1 MSKRTI
7 KRRNPTR
14 IGTIKKKGGGNIY
27 IVLFLLLIGSILMTK
42 IQADF
47 TNRIPQLFQQN
58 EEFNPVLQD
67 VSHFDFNDDDNEEV
81 QIHAPGNIG
90 RIGRSNTPVQMA
102 IFTGMLA
109 FSLSIS
115 ANQISHEFEN
125 LVDKIKQ
132 NTGILKQIT
141 GLYSNEGGPKAII
154 TDGKA
159 GGKIIISFKDL
170 IKFNDVRKQPL
181 EDGDFL
187 VTLNYDTTEELN
199 KMISKFRIKRK
210 DRLYLP
216 QNIGNIVEFVIGL
229 ITTK

>member
-14 IGTIKKKGGGNIY
+14 IGTIKKRGGGNEY
-27 IVLFLLLIGSILMTK
+27 IILFLLLIGSIFITK

-47 TNRIPQLFQQN
+47 TNSIPQLFQQN
-58 EEFNPVLQD
+58 EEFNPILQD
-67 VSHFDFNDDDNEEV
+67 VSHFDFNDDNEEV
-81 QIHAPGNIG
+81 QIHEPGNIV

-102 IFTGMLA
+102 IFAGMLA
-109 FSLSIS
+109 FSVSIT
-115 ANQISHEFEN
+115 ANQLSREFEN
-125 LVDKIKQ
+125 LVNKIKQ
-132 NTGILKQIT
+132 NADVLQQII
-141 GLYSNEGGPKAII
+141 GLYSKEGGPKAII
-154 TDGKA
+154 VDDKV

-170 IKFNDVRKQPL
+170 TKSKDMSQQPL

-199 KMISKFRIKRK
+199 KMMSKFRIKRK

-229 ITTK
+229 IITK